1 MSFGMG
7 SGDSVPVRSSS
18 SRSNKEKKKKSRS
31 RGSRGGSAATRY
43 GRELY
48 GDRSSSSSSSS
59 SSTSF
64 RTKSQMRDSEK
75 RNANFLENEMRKQNM
90 LMKEQ
95 DSSLEVL
102 SSNLTRLGDISHAVS
117 IELDEQA
124 VMLDDLDRE
133 VVKGELF

>member
-1 MSFGMG
+1 
-7 SGDSVPVRSSS
+7 
-18 SRSNKEKKKKSRS
+18 
-31 RGSRGGSAATRY
+31 
-43 GRELY
+43 
-48 GDRSSSSSSSS
+48 
-59 SSTSF
+59 
-64 RTKSQMRDSEK
+64 MRDSEK

>member
-31 RGSRGGSAATRY
+31 RGSSGGSAATRY

-59 SSTSF
+59 SF

>member
-31 RGSRGGSAATRY
+31 RGSSGGSAATRY

-59 SSTSF
+59 SSF